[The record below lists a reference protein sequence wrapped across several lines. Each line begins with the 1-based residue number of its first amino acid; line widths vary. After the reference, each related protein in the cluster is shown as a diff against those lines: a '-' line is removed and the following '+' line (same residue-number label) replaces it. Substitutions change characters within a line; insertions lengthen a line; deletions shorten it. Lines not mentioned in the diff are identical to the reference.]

1 MGQNSFLQILEFG
14 RCMSEMLQFYGFSGF
29 LVEIKPCPPFYKEVC
44 VCMCVCVFV
53 YVCVCVG
60 GLVPTMNSRTR
71 KHLFQSLNFIK
82 KRLPVNFAKYLRTPF
97 L

>member
-44 VCMCVCVFV
+44 VCVCVCVFV
-53 YVCVCVG
+53 YVCVCG
-60 GLVPTMNSRTR
+60 GGGGASSNYELTHEKAPVPEF
-71 KHLFQSLNFIK
+71 KL
-82 KRLPVNFAKYLRTPF
+82 Y
-97 L
+97 